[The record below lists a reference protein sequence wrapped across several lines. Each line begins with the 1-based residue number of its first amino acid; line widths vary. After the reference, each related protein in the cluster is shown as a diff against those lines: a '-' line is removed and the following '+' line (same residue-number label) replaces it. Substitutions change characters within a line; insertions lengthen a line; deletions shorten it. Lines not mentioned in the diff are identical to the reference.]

1 MLLNLRLLPRLLVGY
16 HIVFSVISHID
27 ETPST
32 IFDVLYNRSNKIRF
46 LFTSLDINLSVVV
59 FPLTN
64 ILSIFLVPNVVVG
77 FATTS
82 TEDVPIPYLF
92 SGWQPVPKIRWISV
106 VFLLVFGFASS
117 SFLLANLVYHWNIS
131 KSFQGILNSLWTR
144 AWFTRNQCSSLSV
157 RQVLAEAQEGRSN
170 SGPSIGRITTGFG
183 LGRLVRCHGIVG
195 RRIYSNTIRG
205 LLRTCFGL
213 STRHFLLSSPSMF
226 SLLFTLRV

>member
-77 FATTS
+77 FA
-82 TEDVPIPYLF
+82 
-92 SGWQPVPKIRWISV
+92 WQDSKIGQTKIVSSELRERQHRTPK
-106 VFLLVFGFASS
+106 
-117 SFLLANLVYHWNIS
+117 H
-131 KSFQGILNSLWTR
+131 
-144 AWFTRNQCSSLSV
+144 
-157 RQVLAEAQEGRSN
+157 
-170 SGPSIGRITTGFG
+170 
-183 LGRLVRCHGIVG
+183 
-195 RRIYSNTIRG
+195 
-205 LLRTCFGL
+205 
-213 STRHFLLSSPSMF
+213 SM
-226 SLLFTLRV
+226 